1 MYSIHNKG
9 KPVVY
14 ERFIRTLKTKVY
26 KYMTSISK
34 NIYIDKL
41 DDIVNEQNNTYHRT
55 IRMKPVDVKE
65 NAYIDLSKEVNDKDS
80 KFQVADH
87 VRISKYKNIFTK
99 GYTQNWSEEV
109 FLITEVKST
118 ISWIK

>member
-1 MYSIHNKG
+1 
-9 KPVVY
+9 
-14 ERFIRTLKTKVY
+14 
-26 KYMTSISK
+26 
-34 NIYIDKL
+34 
-41 DDIVNEQNNTYHRT
+41 
-55 IRMKPVDVKE
+55 MKPVDVKE

-80 KFQVADH
+80 KFQVGDH

-118 ISWIK
+118 VSWAYVISDLNGENIIGTFFEKQLQERNQQTFRIEKVIKREGNKLHVKWKEYDNSFDS